1 MQQASRDTMCAP
13 ASWKILVVEDEV
25 LIRLWIADVLMEAG
39 FQVVQAAS
47 ADEALQVL
55 HGSVEID
62 LVMTDIRM
70 PGSLDGLE
78 LASRVRANW
87 PELKIVIVSSEYAAT
102 PSYVPADALISKP
115 FRPTDVVDRVKQ
127 LLGPGNDQR

>member
-1 MQQASRDTMCAP
+1 MCTR
-13 ASWKILVVEDEV
+13 ILENPVVEDEV

-55 HGSVEID
+55 HGSVEVD

-78 LASRVRANW
+78 LAGRVRANW

-102 PSYVPADALISKP
+102 PSCVPADALISKP